1 MGYLN
6 QLATRIV
13 LLFLLS
19 ITSSP
24 CFPQGEEANTYE
36 RSSIHVMMIKHQNQ
50 RFDDIIEQVFLQT
63 PFPERFNNHN
73 LGVKVVTFA
82 EHKDDQSANIQS
94 FADQVNLGQKMVA
107 KWFNR
112 DKQTGSFNM
121 ELIKE
126 RGLYNANQQQT
137 NVVRASIRGMALLED
152 AGELLIHNTYL
163 VVNDIKYQSKGSG
176 NWLLKSYAS
185 MLSGSASQMQ
195 KAMQS
200 IGGFNVHITTY
211 LFRLRWNDDIANTFY
226 QNYYTEDGEA
236 DKDKVEAF
244 KKDNQLF
251 KMEFVG
257 KAEAESKE
265 THFKASKDP
274 QALLLKV
281 TTRTMDHNLAS
292 LQQIYPDFR
301 IKAPLLSVDPLT
313 ADVGLKEDVTEN
325 TRFEVLERVIDEQGK
340 MSYVQVGLIKPIKG
354 KIKDNRFMAE
364 EDAESIIEA
373 TEFEKISG
381 KDFYPGML
389 IREITD

>member
-137 NVVRASIRGMALLED
+137 NVARASIRGMALLED

-200 IGGFNVHITTY
+200 IGGFKVHITTY

-226 QNYYTEDGEA
+226 QNYYTEDGDT

-257 KAEAESKE
+257 KTEAE
-265 THFKASKDP
+265 
-274 QALLLKV
+274 
-281 TTRTMDHNLAS
+281 
-292 LQQIYPDFR
+292 
-301 IKAPLLSVDPLT
+301 
-313 ADVGLKEDVTEN
+313 
-325 TRFEVLERVIDEQGK
+325 
-340 MSYVQVGLIKPIKG
+340 
-354 KIKDNRFMAE
+354 
-364 EDAESIIEA
+364 
-373 TEFEKISG
+373 
-381 KDFYPGML
+381 
-389 IREITD
+389 

>member
-1 MGYLN
+1 MGLLN
-6 QLATRIV
+6 QLAARIV
-13 LLFLLS
+13 ILLLLS
-19 ITSSP
+19 IISSP
-24 CFPQGEEANTYE
+24 CFPQSEEANTYE
-36 RSSIHVMMIKHQNQ
+36 RSSIHVMMIKHLNQ

-63 PFPERFNNHN
+63 PFPERFNDHN

-137 NVVRASIRGMALLED
+137 NVARASIRGMALLED

-163 VVNDIKYQSKGSG
+163 VVNDIKYQSKGSR
-176 NWLLKSYAS
+176 NTLLKTFAS
-185 MLSGSASQMQ
+185 IFAGSVSQMQ
-195 KAMQS
+195 KALQS
-200 IGGFNVHITTY
+200 IGGFKVHITTY

-226 QNYYTEDGEA
+226 QNYYTEDGDT

-340 MSYVQVGLIKPIKG
+340 MSYVQVGLIKPVKG
-354 KIKDNRFMAE
+354 KSKTTVSWLRKMPNPSLKPQNLKRFLAKTFIPE
-364 EDAESIIEA
+364 C
-373 TEFEKISG
+373 
-381 KDFYPGML
+381 
-389 IREITD
+389 

>member
-1 MGYLN
+1 
-6 QLATRIV
+6 
-13 LLFLLS
+13 
-19 ITSSP
+19 
-24 CFPQGEEANTYE
+24 
-36 RSSIHVMMIKHQNQ
+36 MMIKHQNQ

-126 RGLYNANQQQT
+126 RSLYNANQQQT

-200 IGGFNVHITTY
+200 IGGFKVHVTTY

-226 QNYYTEDGEA
+226 QNYYTEDGDT

-257 KAEAESKE
+257 KQKLSRKKHTSRLAKIPKRCSLKLRQERWTITLRRYSRFILISESR
-265 THFKASKDP
+265 HRYSA
-274 QALLLKV
+274 
-281 TTRTMDHNLAS
+281 
-292 LQQIYPDFR
+292 
-301 IKAPLLSVDPLT
+301 
-313 ADVGLKEDVTEN
+313 
-325 TRFEVLERVIDEQGK
+325 
-340 MSYVQVGLIKPIKG
+340 
-354 KIKDNRFMAE
+354 
-364 EDAESIIEA
+364 
-373 TEFEKISG
+373 
-381 KDFYPGML
+381 L
-389 IREITD
+389 IRSRQM

>member
-1 MGYLN
+1 MGLLN
-6 QLATRIV
+6 QLAARIV
-13 LLFLLS
+13 ILLLLS
-19 ITSSP
+19 IISSP
-24 CFPQGEEANTYE
+24 CFPQSEEANTYE
-36 RSSIHVMMIKHQNQ
+36 RSSIHVMMIKHLNQ
-50 RFDDIIEQVFLQT
+50 RFDDVIEQVFLQT
-63 PFPERFNNHN
+63 PFPERFNDHN

-137 NVVRASIRGMALLED
+137 NVARASIRGMALLED

-163 VVNDIKYQSKGSG
+163 VVNDIKYQSKGSR
-176 NWLLKSYAS
+176 NTFLKTFAS
-185 MLSGSASQMQ
+185 IFAGSVSQMQ
-195 KAMQS
+195 KALQS
-200 IGGFNVHITTY
+200 IGGFNVHVTTY

-226 QNYYTEDGEA
+226 QNYYTEDGDT

-257 KAEAESKE
+257 KTEAESKE

-340 MSYVQVGLIKPIKG
+340 MSYVQVGLIKPVKV
-354 KIKDNRFMAE
+354 KSKTTVSWLRKMPNPSLKPQNLKRFLAKTFIPE
-364 EDAESIIEA
+364 C
-373 TEFEKISG
+373 
-381 KDFYPGML
+381 
-389 IREITD
+389 

>member
-1 MGYLN
+1 
-6 QLATRIV
+6 
-13 LLFLLS
+13 
-19 ITSSP
+19 
-24 CFPQGEEANTYE
+24 
-36 RSSIHVMMIKHQNQ
+36 MMIKHLNQ
-50 RFDDIIEQVFLQT
+50 RFDDVIEQVFLQT
-63 PFPERFNNHN
+63 PFPERFNDHN

-137 NVVRASIRGMALLED
+137 NVARASIRGMALLED

-163 VVNDIKYQSKGSG
+163 VVNDIKYQSKGSR
-176 NWLLKSYAS
+176 NTFLKTFAS
-185 MLSGSASQMQ
+185 IFAGSVSQMQ
-195 KAMQS
+195 KALQS
-200 IGGFNVHITTY
+200 IGGFNVHVTTY

-226 QNYYTEDGEA
+226 QNYYTEDGDT

-257 KAEAESKE
+257 KTEAESKE

-325 TRFEVLERVIDEQGK
+325 ARFEVLERVIDEQGK
-340 MSYVQVGLIKPIKG
+340 MSYVQVGLIKPVKG

-364 EDAESIIEA
+364 EDAESTVEA

-389 IREITD
+389 IREITE

>member
-126 RGLYNANQQQT
+126 RSLYNANQQQT
-137 NVVRASIRGMALLED
+137 NVARASIRGMALLED

-163 VVNDIKYQSKGSG
+163 V
-176 NWLLKSYAS
+176 
-185 MLSGSASQMQ
+185 
-195 KAMQS
+195 
-200 IGGFNVHITTY
+200 T
-211 LFRLRWNDDIANTFY
+211 RWRN
-226 QNYYTEDGEA
+226 
-236 DKDKVEAF
+236 
-244 KKDNQLF
+244 
-251 KMEFVG
+251 
-257 KAEAESKE
+257 
-265 THFKASKDP
+265 
-274 QALLLKV
+274 
-281 TTRTMDHNLAS
+281 
-292 LQQIYPDFR
+292 
-301 IKAPLLSVDPLT
+301 
-313 ADVGLKEDVTEN
+313 
-325 TRFEVLERVIDEQGK
+325 
-340 MSYVQVGLIKPIKG
+340 
-354 KIKDNRFMAE
+354 
-364 EDAESIIEA
+364 
-373 TEFEKISG
+373 
-381 KDFYPGML
+381 
-389 IREITD
+389 